1 MRKAITLWIV
11 AGLFLL
17 VVIGG
22 YWVWQ
27 QRVPAQVA
35 PPPVQMSAPSDVK
48 PLPPPE
54 PAIRYPVQGEADSE
68 FGALP
73 NAGKIDAHV
82 SAALTRLLG
91 QKAVLEMLQTDDFAR
106 RFVATIDN
114 LTREHAAQR
123 LWPVNPTSGRF
134 AVTGFGEAQTVSQD
148 NSLRYAPFVRL
159 VGSIDATRGVALYAH
174 LYPLFQRAY
183 EELGYPG
190 RYFNDRVVAVIDHL
204 LAAPEPDGPL
214 KVRITEVKGPIKSA
228 RPWLHYEFADPAL
241 QSLSSGQKLLLRL
254 GPENERRIKAKLR
267 EIRGLLTRHAVS
279 R

>member
-1 MRKAITLWIV
+1 MRKAITLWII
-11 AGLFLL
+11 AGLCLL

-27 QRVPAQVA
+27 QRVPAQAALQATRVTA
-35 PPPVQMSAPSDVK
+35 PADVT
-48 PLPPPE
+48 LAPPPE
-54 PAIRYPVQGEADSE
+54 PAIRFPVHGAADPE
-68 FGALP
+68 IGALP
-73 NAGKIDAHV
+73 NADKIGAYV
-82 SAALTRLLG
+82 SAALMKLLG
-91 QKAVLEMLQTDDFAR
+91 QKAVLSMLQTDDFAH

-114 LTREHAAQR
+114 LTGEHAAQR
-123 LWPVNPTSGRF
+123 LWPVNPTPGRF
-134 AVTGFGEAQTVSQD
+134 AVSALGEAQIVRDD
-148 NSLRYAPFVRL
+148 NGLRYAPFVQL
-159 VGSIDATRGVALYAH
+159 AGSIDAASGVALYAQ

-204 LAAPEPDGPL
+204 LAAPEPTGPL
-214 KVRITEVKGPIKSA
+214 KVRITEVKGPIKST

-254 GPENERRIKAKLR
+254 GLENERRIKAKLR
-267 EIRGLLTRHAVS
+267 EIRVLLTRHGIS